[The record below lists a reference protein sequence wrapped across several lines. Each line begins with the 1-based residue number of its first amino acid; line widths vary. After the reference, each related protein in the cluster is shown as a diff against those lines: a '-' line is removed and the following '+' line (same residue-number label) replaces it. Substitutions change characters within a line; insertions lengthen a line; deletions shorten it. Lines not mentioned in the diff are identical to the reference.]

1 MLKQHKL
8 ELNKK
13 NIEELFEQTTLNES
27 NEKLL
32 QNDSLL
38 NVQIFGNEV
47 ILDFEIS
54 NPTLQYKKKIEG
66 LSTQLL
72 QKKFGEELKVKTNF
86 SIKKVEKEV
95 KIQGNPI
102 PGVKNIIAVSSGKG
116 GVGKSTIS
124 ANLSVALAKL
134 DYKVGL
140 IDADIYGPSMPI
152 MFDLV
157 GESPK
162 AIDVEGKKK
171 MQPLE
176 NYDVKMVSMG
186 FFTELNQAIVWR
198 GPMASKAL
206 NQLIWDSH
214 WGELDYL
221 IIDLPPGTG
230 DIHLSLVQA
239 IPLTGAIVVSTPQ
252 DIALADARKG
262 VNMFKMDSIDVP
274 VVGIVENMSYFIPED
289 LPNKKYFIFGKN
301 GAKNLAE
308 QLEINLLAQIPIVQS
323 VREASDAGRPAALQN
338 DTPISNSFIN
348 FAKEVVKAV
357 EVRNENLPSTEAVK
371 ITNMKGCS

>member
-13 NIEELFEQTTLNES
+13 NIEELFEQTALNES

-348 FAKEVVKAV
+348 FAKQVVKAV
-357 EVRNENLPSTEAVK
+357 EARNENLPSTEAVK

>member
-54 NPTLQYKKKIEG
+54 NPTLQYKKKIES
-66 LSTQLL
+66 LSTLLL

-357 EVRNENLPSTEAVK
+357 EARNENLPSTEAVK

>member
-1 MLKQHKL
+1 LLKQHKL

-357 EVRNENLPSTEAVK
+357 EARNENLPSTEAVK

>member
-1 MLKQHKL
+1 LLKQQKL

-13 NIEELFEQTTLNES
+13 NIEELFEQTALNES

-357 EVRNENLPSTEAVK
+357 EARNENLPSTEAVK

>member
-1 MLKQHKL
+1 LLKQHKL

-54 NPTLQYKKKIEG
+54 NPTLQYKKKIES

-357 EVRNENLPSTEAVK
+357 EARNENLPSTEAVK

>member
-54 NPTLQYKKKIEG
+54 NPTLQYKKKIES

-72 QKKFGEELKVKTNF
+72 QKKFGEELMVKTNF
-86 SIKKVEKEV
+86 SVKKVEKEV

-357 EVRNENLPSTEAVK
+357 EARNENLPSTEAVK

>member
-348 FAKEVVKAV
+348 FAKEVVKVV
-357 EVRNENLPSTEAVK
+357 EARNENLPSTEAVK

>member
-348 FAKEVVKAV
+348 FAKQVVKAV
-357 EVRNENLPSTEAVK
+357 EARNENLPSTEAVK

>member
-13 NIEELFEQTTLNES
+13 NIEELFEQTTLNDS

-162 AIDVEGKKK
+162 AIEVEGKKK

-357 EVRNENLPSTEAVK
+357 EARNENLPSTEAVK

>member
-1 MLKQHKL
+1 M

-54 NPTLQYKKKIEG
+54 NPTLQYKKKIES

-162 AIDVEGKKK
+162 AIEVEDKKK

-348 FAKEVVKAV
+348 FAKQVVKAV
-357 EVRNENLPSTEAVK
+357 EARNENLPSTEAVK

>member
-54 NPTLQYKKKIEG
+54 NPTLQYKKKIES
-66 LSTQLL
+66 LSTRLL

-162 AIDVEGKKK
+162 AIEVEGKKK

-357 EVRNENLPSTEAVK
+357 EARNENLPSTEAVK

>member
-54 NPTLQYKKKIEG
+54 NPTLQYKKKIES
-66 LSTQLL
+66 LSTLLL
-72 QKKFGEELKVKTNF
+72 QKKFGEELKVQANF

-357 EVRNENLPSTEAVK
+357 EARNENLPSTEAVK

>member
-13 NIEELFEQTTLNES
+13 NIEELFEQTAINES

-152 MFDLV
+152 MFDMV

-162 AIDVEGKKK
+162 AIEFDGKKK

-274 VVGIVENMSYFIPED
+274 VVGIVENMSYFITDD

-348 FAKEVVKAV
+348 FAKKVVKAV
-357 EVRNENLPSTEAVK
+357 EARNENLPSTEAVK

>member
-13 NIEELFEQTTLNES
+13 NIEELFEQTALNES

-357 EVRNENLPSTEAVK
+357 EARNENLPSTEAVK